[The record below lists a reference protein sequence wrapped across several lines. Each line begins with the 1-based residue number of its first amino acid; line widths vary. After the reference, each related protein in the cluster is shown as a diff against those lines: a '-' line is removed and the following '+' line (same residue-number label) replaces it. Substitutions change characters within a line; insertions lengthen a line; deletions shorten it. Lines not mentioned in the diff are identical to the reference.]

1 MTRERGSEAMNC
13 VICGKEFTPR
23 RSIQKYCS
31 AECRRYAN
39 RHGVNDIRAAAPATA
54 PVIREFRCLK
64 CGTIVRVRDHSDGRM
79 KFCSQHCEKLY
90 WKHSK
95 KVKAVTVYRKFSCR
109 ECGKHVLVTDPLDRR
124 RIFCS
129 RECRIH
135 WFGKHNAEKRAKM
148 AAAHA
153 GGDVHAGQML

>member
-79 KFCSQHCEKLY
+79 KFCSQHCTASFPVGNAESMSLLRTR
-90 WKHSK
+90 W
-95 KVKAVTVYRKFSCR
+95 TGGEFSAAANAAST
-109 ECGKHVLVTDPLDRR
+109 GSASTTRR
-124 RIFCS
+124 RELRWLQLMQGAMYMPDRC
-129 RECRIH
+129 CR
-135 WFGKHNAEKRAKM
+135 KSKRR
-148 AAAHA
+148 HA
-153 GGDVHAGQML
+153 NHI

>member
-1 MTRERGSEAMNC
+1 MNC

-90 WKHSK
+90 WKHTEK
-95 KVKAVTVYRKFSCR
+95 YRVEELLYKS
-109 ECGKHVLVTDPLDRR
+109 V
-124 RIFCS
+124 
-129 RECRIH
+129 
-135 WFGKHNAEKRAKM
+135 
-148 AAAHA
+148 
-153 GGDVHAGQML
+153 